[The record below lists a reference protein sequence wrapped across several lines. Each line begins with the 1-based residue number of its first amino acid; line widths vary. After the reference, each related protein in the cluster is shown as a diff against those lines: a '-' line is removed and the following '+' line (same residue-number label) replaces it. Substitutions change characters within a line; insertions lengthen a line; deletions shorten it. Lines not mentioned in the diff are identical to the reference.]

1 LYDDGLRPCSR
12 MLRLRLVEHQTS
24 APEPRRGSELRNCVS
39 DKLRALCEACRN
51 LRVEHADASE
61 WTALLVSRPALFVDV
76 YSEMDV
82 YPEEMW
88 SSMEVYL
95 KNLAEGDEE
104 HRTLPRGRYASAQ
117 ALMARE
123 LPFLSGRSVGEV
135 CHIVQVA
142 LSKRK
147 LLGYIEGGIVPYAC
161 STSMVKSRCAQ
172 HRCPVPGMQGGNP
185 QQRQALAVADWEAA
199 RAKLREILVDAV
211 SRGTQ
216 PVQLSNVKRLFR
228 SLYQMEL
235 SETALGYTTLTE
247 MLGDARFHD
256 ICTVRAQDR
265 GHVVLLAEPCEAVSS
280 EALPQYGM
288 IECGSL
294 KDSCRPDA
302 APEQDTSQVTPPP
315 VAHTFIHFGPPFTGL
330 SSPVTD
336 VVSRRCRSLPPLACA
351 PLSPTPALMKVAG
364 DATTCSCPGRRGAA
378 PLPSTAA
385 MADPPA
391 FPASIAK
398 FCPDEPLCLEE
409 AELAMSPAMSPLP
422 ICTPSPQYHNTNPE
436 DSERSAWEAT
446 CRALGIKPLTDDL
459 ASLSTSAD
467 STPEAKGEA
476 GNGRIPFC
484 PSEGLVIEE
493 DMFGEP
499 CFLRTPSPL
508 YDSKAA
514 WPWLQPPSSQ
524 STMAAWAQ
532 VPGCSL
538 VSHEQVRDDTGSLN
552 QQDTLVLQLASMI

>member
-211 SRGTQ
+211 SRGAE

-228 SLYQMEL
+228 SLYQLEL
-235 SETALGYTTLTE
+235 SETALGHTTLTE
-247 MLGDARFHD
+247 LLSDARFHD
-256 ICTVRAQDR
+256 TCTVRPQGR
-265 GHVVLLAEPCEAVSS
+265 GHVVLLAKKCQALSS
-280 EALPQYGM
+280 EAT
-288 IECGSL
+288 
-294 KDSCRPDA
+294 CRPDVA
-302 APEQDTSQVTPPP
+302 QEQDTSQVTRPP
-315 VAHTFIHFGPPFTGL
+315 VEHTFIHFGPRTMGR
-330 SSPVTD
+330 SSFVDDD
-336 VVSRRCRSLPPLACA
+336 VRQRCRSLPPSASA
-351 PLSPTPALMKVAG
+351 PLSPVRAPMKVVADPTMRARAG
-364 DATTCSCPGRRGAA
+364 QQGTVLSPSAT
-378 PLPSTAA
+378 
-385 MADPPA
+385 ADPPTV
-391 FPASIAK
+391 PASIAK

-409 AELAMSPAMSPLP
+409 AESSMSPPMSPLP
-422 ICTPSPQYHNTNPE
+422 VCTPSPQYQKANSE
-436 DSERSAWEAT
+436 DLEREAWEAT

-459 ASLSTSAD
+459 ASLSTSAE
-467 STPEAKGEA
+467 STPDAKGET

-484 PSEGLVIEE
+484 PNEALVIEE

-499 CFLRTPSPL
+499 CLLRTPSPL
-508 YDSKAA
+508 YDNKAA
-514 WPWLQPPSSQ
+514 WPWHPSPYSE
-524 STMAAWAQ
+524 STKATWAQ
-532 VPGCSL
+532 VPRCPL
-538 VSHEQVRDDTGSLN
+538 VGHEQVQCRDDTGSLN
-552 QQDTLVLQLASMI
+552 QPDPLVLELASML